1 MKIILFFL
9 VLLLLLVFTNNKR
22 EFFAKKVV
30 GDISFEDYVVDDEKM
45 AKFYSDNLL
54 APRKMNYTL
63 GKEGKG
69 VEKEI
74 NTLSFKPE
82 NMKNV
87 LGEDGIKTVGGKE
100 MTNIEAVVPVLFY
113 GSQQNFKKIN
123 NILVDIEKLK
133 AEIIE
138 LKK

>member
-9 VLLLLLVFTNNKR
+9 VLLLLLVFTNNKK
-22 EFFAKKVV
+22 EFFTEKIV
-30 GDISFEDYVVDDEKM
+30 GDISFEDYIVDDEKM
-45 AKFYSDNLL
+45 AKFYSDKLL
-54 APRKMNYTL
+54 EPRKMNYTL
-63 GKEGKG
+63 GEEGKG
-69 VEKEI
+69 VEEEI

-82 NMKNV
+82 NIKNI
-87 LGEDGIKTVGGKE
+87 LGENAIKKVGGKE

-123 NILVDIEKLK
+123 NILVDMEKLK
-133 AEIIE
+133 AVIIE

>member
-9 VLLLLLVFTNNKR
+9 VLLLLLVFTNNKK
-22 EFFAKKVV
+22 EFFTEKIV
-30 GDISFEDYVVDDEKM
+30 GDISFEDYIVDDEKM
-45 AKFYSDNLL
+45 AKFYSDKLL
-54 APRKMNYTL
+54 EPRKMNYTL
-63 GKEGKG
+63 GEEGKG
-69 VEKEI
+69 VEEEI

-82 NMKNV
+82 NIKNI
-87 LGEDGIKTVGGKE
+87 LGENAIKKVGGKE

-123 NILVDIEKLK
+123 NILVDMEKLK